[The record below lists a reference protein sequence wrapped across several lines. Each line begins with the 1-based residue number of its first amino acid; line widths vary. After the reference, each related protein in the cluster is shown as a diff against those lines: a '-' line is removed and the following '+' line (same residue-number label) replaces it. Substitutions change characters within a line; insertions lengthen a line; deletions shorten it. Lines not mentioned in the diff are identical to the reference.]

1 MGTGYDGMGYNGRP
15 GGRGALGAWVL
26 GCWGLGTG
34 TGREWGARTKVSL
47 LPDLS
52 RSEL

>member
-1 MGTGYDGMGYNGRP
+1 MGWDTMGNREDGERLVLEY
-15 GGRGALGAWVL
+15 LGAGGLVL
-26 GCWGLGTG
+26 
-34 TGREWGARTKVSL
+34 ERTKVSL

>member
-1 MGTGYDGMGYNGRP
+1 MGWDTTGEREDGARLVLGY
-15 GGRGALGAWVL
+15 LGAGGLIL
-26 GCWGLGTG
+26 GG

>member
-1 MGTGYDGMGYNGRP
+1 MGWDTMGDREDGAR
-15 GGRGALGAWVL
+15 LGAWVL
-26 GCWGLGTG
+26 GCWVLGTG

>member
-1 MGTGYDGMGYNGRP
+1 MGWDTMGDREDGAR
-15 GGRGALGAWVL
+15 LGAWVL
-26 GCWGLGTG
+26 GCWVLG

>member
-1 MGTGYDGMGYNGRP
+1 MMGTGYDGMGYDGGPGR
-15 GGRGALGAWVL
+15 RSTLGAWVL
-26 GCWGLGTG
+26 GCWVLG

>member
-1 MGTGYDGMGYNGRP
+1 MGWDTMGNREDGERLVLEY
-15 GGRGALGAWVL
+15 LGA
-26 GCWGLGTG
+26 GCLG